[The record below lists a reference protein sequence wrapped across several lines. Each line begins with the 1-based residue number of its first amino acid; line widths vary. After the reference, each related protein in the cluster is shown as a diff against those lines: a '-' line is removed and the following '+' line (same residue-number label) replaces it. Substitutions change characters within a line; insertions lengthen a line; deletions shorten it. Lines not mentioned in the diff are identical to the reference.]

1 MKKALVFLLIL
12 HNSLQSQELSEQEQM
27 QIDFAIDLFYADG
40 SKIFVDGPLYYTK
53 KTVDTPLFLA
63 QLPPKQVLKNT
74 LAAYGE
80 IAKLEFDGEGMMHSL
95 NVVATLENIDWPLP
109 ELFQISLVGN
119 KLLDAQGQAVA
130 LNDQIST
137 SHTYFT
143 QTQHENGENKIYKTL
158 QLSSGMFFTED
169 HVDTPKG
176 DLSFQLDLISGYETV
191 KIGPQDTGKKFSFLG
206 VDYTVIGIRN
216 NYVIIHPDHYDHEK
230 GFPFKVMHLDTS
242 NKAQF
247 TELSYDEIE
256 ARKEAGEVFDNDV
269 LGMGTGMLSI
279 PQNMYKI
286 FESEPKISKADFK
299 KKAMPL
305 LLASLAVI
313 GDAPKMAEILGP
325 TYIVIQD
332 LAPIEQLY
340 LYAPKS
346 TESLTITKAL
356 Q

>member
-1 MKKALVFLLIL
+1 MLLH
-12 HNSLQSQELSEQEQM
+12 HNLQSQELSEQEQM
-27 QIDFAIDLFYADG
+27 QVDFAIDLFYEDG

-53 KTVDTPLFLA
+53 KTVDTPLFLT

-80 IAKLEFDGEGMMHSL
+80 NVELEFDGEGMMHSL
-95 NVVATLENIDWPLP
+95 NVIATLENIDWPLP

-119 KLLDAQGQAVA
+119 KLVDAQGQAVA

-137 SHTYFT
+137 SHTFFT
-143 QTQHENGENKIYKTL
+143 QTQHENGESKTYKTL
-158 QLSSGMFFTED
+158 HLSSGMFFKKD
-169 HVDTPKG
+169 HVDNPWG
-176 DLSFQLDLISGYETV
+176 DVSFRLDLISAYETV
-191 KIGPQDTGKKFSFLG
+191 KIGPEDTGRTFSFLEI
-206 VDYTVIGIRN
+206 DYTVIGIRN
-216 NYVIIHPDHYDHEK
+216 NYVIIHPNSYEHEK
-230 GFPFKVMHLDTS
+230 GFPFKTLHLDTS
-242 NKAQF
+242 NKAQY
-247 TELSYDEIE
+247 TELSYDEIQ
-256 ARKEAGEVFDNDV
+256 ARKEAGEVFDKDV

-279 PQNMYKI
+279 PQNIYKI

-305 LLASLAVI
+305 LLASLAVM

-346 TESLTITKAL
+346 TERLTITKAL